1 MKIVKFKTKS
11 GKMVSFAPKKRAKK
25 NPAHKAKKR
34 STRNPQK
41 TVASI
46 LGSGMKKRTARV
58 YTNDQGKA
66 FATGKGLLHKGQRI
80 NPSRKAK
87 KHTKRYHTK
96 KNPALGILGKVGDMA
111 QDGLAALGGLVITK
125 WGGRQINALAT
136 RFKIPVLDKPMVSQG
151 LIVAGF
157 GFLSA
162 SKIKVWRKE
171 MMFAGS
177 LAGFGHTTLIQFLP
191 AGNPWYGKEILA
203 GVGDSNMTF
212 LPVPE
217 VTDGYVEL
225 PQVGDVQ
232 QLQFD
237 GYVTEAVV
245 EGYVQNEMG
254 ENVPV
259 YRLPEGDTVNG
270 LDGYVE
276 YVKST
281 VGEDDAPGGAS
292 EEEEDEE

>member
-11 GKMVSFAPKKRAKK
+11 GKTVSFAPKKRAKK
-25 NPAHKAKKR
+25 NPSHKAKKR
-34 STRNPQK
+34 SRKNPQK
-41 TVASI
+41 TVANI
-46 LGSGMKKRTARV
+46 LGSGKRRHTTRV
-58 YTNDQGKA
+58 YTDANGTA

-80 NPSRKAK
+80 NPKHKAK
-87 KHTKRYHTK
+87 KHTKKYHTR
-96 KNPALGILGKVGDMA
+96 KNPAMGILGKVGDMA

-125 WGGRQINALAT
+125 WGGRMINKGAVK
-136 RFKIPVLDKPMVSQG
+136 FKIPVLDKPAVSQG
-151 LIVAGF
+151 LITVGF

-162 SKIKVWRKE
+162 SKIKLWRKE

-177 LAGFGHTTLIQFLP
+177 LAGFGHTMLISFLP

-203 GVGDSNMTF
+203 GVGDDNDVTF

-217 VTDGYVEL
+217 ETDGYVQL

-237 GYVTEAVV
+237 GYTTEAVV
-245 EGYVQNEMG
+245 EGYVQDEMG

-276 YVKST
+276 YVKNT
-281 VGEDDAPGGAS
+281 VGEDDSPGGD
-292 EEEEDEE
+292 DEETDDE